1 MHSGKY
7 YYHCLTELSVRL
19 HGRLLSFTVVVDGWR
34 PFDNVS
40 ACRLGAEE
48 INLQTF

>member
-1 MHSGKY
+1 MHSVNY

-19 HGRLLSFTVVVDGWR
+19 HGRLLSFTVVTESRR

-40 ACRLGAEE
+40 SCSLGIQE